1 MKASIYLG
9 NKSFSTTNSQPRTP
23 EANEVRLDIAYCG
36 ICGTDIHIYQGHMD
50 QRVKTPH
57 IIGHELS
64 ATIAEVGKEVKGF
77 NAGDVVT
84 IRPLQPGPS
93 VPSDKGYSHISS
105 NLRVIGVDLPG
116 GMQSSLTVP
125 ADILHR
131 IPDQLSLRHGAMIEP
146 LAVACHDV
154 RLADVKAGEVVV
166 VIGGG
171 PIGLLIALVARVKGA
186 KVILS
191 EINSYRLQLAANL
204 GFETVNPAEGDLTAM
219 IRNLTG
225 EYLADVVFEVSGAR
239 SAVEIMTTVANK
251 RGRIVIVA
259 IHPKPQPVDLLQI
272 FLSELKILGVRVYE
286 AEDFEE
292 AISLAANG
300 QIPLD
305 EMISGVAALE
315 DLQSIFENIESSPQ
329 GMKYL
334 IDVAKS

>member
-9 NKSFSTTNSQPRTP
+9 NKRFGTTHSEPKP
-23 EANEVRLDIAYCG
+23 PAADEVRLDVAYCG

-50 QRVKTPH
+50 NRVKIPL

-64 ATIAEVGKEVKGF
+64 GTIAEIGSEVEGF
-77 NAGDVVT
+77 HTGQAVT
-84 IRPLQPGPS
+84 IRPLQPGPLIA
-93 VPSDKGYSHISS
+93 SDKGYSHISKG
-105 NLRVIGVDLPG
+105 LRVIGVDLAG
-116 GMQSSLTVP
+116 GMQSTLTVP
-125 ADILHR
+125 AEVLH
-131 IPDQLSLRHGAMIEP
+131 SLPNDLHLQHGAMIEP

-154 RLADVKAGEVVV
+154 RMSELRPGEVALVL
-166 VIGGG
+166 GGG
-171 PIGLLIALVARVKGA
+171 PIGLMIALVARAKGA
-186 KVILS
+186 RVIIS
-191 EINSYRLQLAANL
+191 EINPHRVQLASSL
-204 GFETVNPAEGDLTAM
+204 GFETVNPGEEDLVKAVGDKTSDYM
-219 IRNLTG
+219 
-225 EYLADVVFEVSGAR
+225 ADVVFEVSGAAA
-239 SAVEIMTTVANK
+239 AVKDMTAVANK
-251 RGRIVIVA
+251 RARIVMVA
-259 IHPKPQPVDLLQI
+259 IHPQPQLVDLFQI
-272 FLSELKILGVRVYE
+272 FLSELKILGARVYE